1 MPAAAHSYAGHAGLH
16 SVPQPEVSPSAQTPR
31 TRGVVGSGKRFG
43 EDLKRYL
50 AAVIA
55 FGGAAGVTMAQL
67 IQGGKAVRQWVEGVG
82 LWPALGLFA
91 IGLFAL
97 HVVHTRKLLKETL
110 EAVERRGDRQVE
122 ILERQVE
129 RDHALFQETIERL
142 MRGLHDEA
150 QAQVQAMDTLSREI
164 GEMKARLD
172 DATGPRR
179 RTPLGT

>member
-1 MPAAAHSYAGHAGLH
+1 MPAAAAHSYAGHAGLH
-16 SVPQPEVSPSAQTPR
+16 SVPQSEVPSAQTPR
-31 TRGVVGSGKRFG
+31 TREVVGSGKRFG

-110 EAVERRGDRQVE
+110 DAVERRGDRQVE